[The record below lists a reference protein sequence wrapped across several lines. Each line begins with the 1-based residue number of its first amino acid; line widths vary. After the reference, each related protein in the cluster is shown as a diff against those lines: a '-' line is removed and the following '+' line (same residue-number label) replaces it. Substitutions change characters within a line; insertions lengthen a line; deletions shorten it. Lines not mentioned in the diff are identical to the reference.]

1 MNRILIPVAIVVVI
15 ALWAFSAVVIVREDQ
30 QAVIRSF
37 NAIQRSQTDAGLSFK
52 LPSPFGS
59 VDYIEKRV
67 LATDPEIEQFIL
79 SDDTRLD
86 VDYYVR
92 YRITDPITYVRNTT
106 DLLSV
111 QQVEQASKDSL
122 SEALRSVNLS
132 TVLSDQRDQLLLE
145 VRSSIT
151 DKMAQLG
158 IDVVDIRIGR
168 ADFVAENLPFAFNE
182 MSADLLDTYKSELSN
197 GSAEGERLRATANQE
212 ARTRVAEAN
221 ATAAIMRG
229 EAEAEAAR
237 LLNAAHGQDV
247 EFYTFWRSMQSYRES
262 LATDDKSLILTT
274 DNDFLKSLQ
283 SPSLLQ

>member
-1 MNRILIPVAIVVVI
+1 
-15 ALWAFSAVVIVREDQ
+15 
-30 QAVIRSF
+30 
-37 NAIQRSQTDAGLSFK
+37 
-52 LPSPFGS
+52 
-59 VDYIEKRV
+59 
-67 LATDPEIEQFIL
+67 
-79 SDDTRLD
+79 

-92 YRITDPITYVRNTT
+92 YRITDPITYVRNTN

-151 DKMAQLG
+151 TKMGQLG

-262 LATDDKSLILTT
+262 IANDEKALILTT

-283 SPSLLQ
+283 SPNLLQ

>member
-1 MNRILIPVAIVVVI
+1 MNRILIPVAIVVVFV
-15 ALWAFSAVVIVREDQ
+15 LWALSAVVIVREDQ
-30 QAVIRSF
+30 QVVVRSF
-37 NAIQRSQTDAGLSFK
+37 NAIQRAETDAGLSLK
-52 LPSPFGS
+52 LPAPLGS
-59 VDYIEKRV
+59 VDFIEKRV

-92 YRITDPITYVRNTT
+92 YRITDPITYVRNTN

-145 VRSSIT
+145 VRSSIS
-151 DKMAQLG
+151 DKMGQLG

-182 MSADLLDTYKSELSN
+182 MSANLLDTYKSELSN

-237 LLNAAHGQDV
+237 LLNAAHGRDV

-262 LATDDKSLILTT
+262 IATDQKSLILTT

>member
-1 MNRILIPVAIVVVI
+1 MNRILIPVAIVVVFV
-15 ALWAFSAVVIVREDQ
+15 LWALSAVVIVREDQ
-30 QAVIRSF
+30 QVVVRSF
-37 NAIQRSQTDAGLSFK
+37 NAIQRAETDAGLSLK
-52 LPSPFGS
+52 LPAPLGS
-59 VDYIEKRV
+59 VDFIEKRV

-92 YRITDPITYVRNTT
+92 YRITDPITYVRNTN

-145 VRSSIT
+145 VRSSISE
-151 DKMAQLG
+151 KMGQLG

-182 MSADLLDTYKSELSN
+182 MSANLLDTYKSELSN

-237 LLNAAHGQDV
+237 LLNAAHGRDV

-262 LATDDKSLILTT
+262 IATDQKSLILTT

>member
-1 MNRILIPVAIVVVI
+1 
-15 ALWAFSAVVIVREDQ
+15 
-30 QAVIRSF
+30 
-37 NAIQRSQTDAGLSFK
+37 
-52 LPSPFGS
+52 
-59 VDYIEKRV
+59 
-67 LATDPEIEQFIL
+67 
-79 SDDTRLD
+79 
-86 VDYYVR
+86 VR
-92 YRITDPITYVRNTT
+92 YRITDPITYVRNTN

-145 VRSSIT
+145 VRSSIS

-247 EFYTFWRSMQSYRES
+247 EFYTFWRSMQSYREAI
-262 LATDDKSLILTT
+262 ATDEKSLILTT
-274 DNDFLKSLQ
+274 ENDFLKSLQ

>member
-92 YRITDPITYVRNTT
+92 YRITDPIIYVRNTN

-151 DKMAQLG
+151 EKMAQLG

-221 ATAAIMRG
+221 ATAAVMRG

-262 LATDDKSLILTT
+262 IATDDKSLILTT

>member
-1 MNRILIPVAIVVVI
+1 M
-15 ALWAFSAVVIVREDQ
+15 
-30 QAVIRSF
+30 
-37 NAIQRSQTDAGLSFK
+37 
-52 LPSPFGS
+52 
-59 VDYIEKRV
+59 
-67 LATDPEIEQFIL
+67 
-79 SDDTRLD
+79 
-86 VDYYVR
+86 
-92 YRITDPITYVRNTT
+92 
-106 DLLSV
+106 
-111 QQVEQASKDSL
+111 
-122 SEALRSVNLS
+122 S

-151 DKMAQLG
+151 EKMAQLG

-262 LATDDKSLILTT
+262 IATEDKALILTT
-274 DNDFLKSLQ
+274 DNDFLQSLQ

>member
-1 MNRILIPVAIVVVI
+1 MNRILIPIAIVAV
-15 ALWAFSAVVIVREDQ
+15 ALFWAWSAVVVVREDQ
-30 QAVIRSF
+30 QAVVRSF
-37 NAIQRSQTDAGLSFK
+37 NAIQRAQTDAGISFK
-52 LPSPFGS
+52 LPAPFGS
-59 VDYIEKRV
+59 VDFIEKRV

-92 YRITDPITYVRNTT
+92 YRITDPITYVRNTS

-122 SEALRSVNLS
+122 SEALRSVGLS
-132 TVLSDQRDQLLLE
+132 TVLSDQRDQLLLD
-145 VRSSIT
+145 VRSEIST
-151 DKMAQLG
+151 KMGALG

-212 ARTRVAEAN
+212 ARTKVATAR

-237 LLNAAHGQDV
+237 LLNAAHGRDL
-247 EFYTFWRSMQSYRES
+247 EFYTFWQSMQAYRES
-262 LATDDKSLILTT
+262 VALEDNTLILST